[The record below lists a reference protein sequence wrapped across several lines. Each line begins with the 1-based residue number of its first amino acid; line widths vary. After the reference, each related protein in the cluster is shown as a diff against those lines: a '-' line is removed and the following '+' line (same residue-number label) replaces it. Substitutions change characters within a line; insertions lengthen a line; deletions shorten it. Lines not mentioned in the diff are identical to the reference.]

1 MKNLIIILIAVVALS
16 SCSTSRG
23 INIHNKK
30 GNSYSKKNPY
40 RVSYKSKGRCVG
52 GTCYAF

>member
-23 INIHNKK
+23 INAHKK
-30 GNSYSKKNPY
+30 GSSYSKKNPY